1 MAPVTA
7 GPARA
12 VSEPLSVCVF
22 CASSE
27 KVAPHLRSL
36 AATLGSQIASRGWRL
51 VYGGGGVGLM
61 GEVARAALAG
71 GAHVTGVM
79 PHRLADLEQELLQ
92 VSELV
97 RTDTMRQRKGEMDAR
112 ADAFVV
118 LPGGIGTLEELL
130 EALTLRQLGYHD
142 RPIVLLDPDGFW
154 APLRAQVDQFVALG
168 LAQPDVARDLV
179 PMRGPDEA
187 LNAVAAAVRARAPS

>member
-1 MAPVTA
+1 MNQSV
-7 GPARA
+7 
-12 VSEPLSVCVF
+12 SVCVF
-22 CASSE
+22 CASSDE
-27 KVAPHLRSL
+27 VSPDLRAL
-36 AATLGSQIASRGWRL
+36 AAALGTGIATRGWRL

-79 PHRLADLEQELLQ
+79 PHRLADLEQEMLQ

-97 RTDTMRQRKGEMDAR
+97 RTETMRERKRAMDAR

-130 EALTLRQLGYHD
+130 EAVTLRQLGYHD
-142 RPIVLLDPDGFW
+142 RPIVLVDPNGFW
-154 APLRAQVDQFVALG
+154 APLRAQIDQFVASG
-168 LAQPDVARDLV
+168 LARPHVARELT
-179 PMRGPDEA
+179 PLPGAGEA
-187 LNAVAAAVRARAPS
+187 LEAVAAAVRPRAVS